1 MLLENKVVVVSGIG
15 PGLGV
20 KLAVEAAREGARGI
34 VALARTAEKL
44 EDAERRVRELGTACK
59 VLKIPADITD
69 AAQCRR
75 AAEQAV
81 AAFGRIDGLINSAFH
96 YGNVEPVEHAEVEAW
111 KQVYGTNVIGSM
123 QMTLAVVPQ
132 MKIQGGGAVVMINTQ
147 ATVKPSRGHS
157 AYAVSKGGLLVAAK
171 YLATELGPYN
181 IRVNTAR
188 MGWMWGVPV
197 QGAIPLMAQAQG
209 KTEQQ
214 VLEESASTKA
224 LRRIVTDDECARAA
238 LFLISDYASA
248 VTGAILDANGG
259 ETMP

>member
-1 MLLENKVVVVSGIG
+1 M
-15 PGLGV
+15 
-20 KLAVEAAREGARGI
+20 
-34 VALARTAEKL
+34 
-44 EDAERRVRELGTACK
+44 RELGTACK

-69 AAQCRR
+69 AAQCTR
-75 AAEQAV
+75 AAEQTV
-81 AAFGRIDGLINSAFH
+81 AAFGRIDGLINSAFR

-111 KQVYGTNVIGSM
+111 KQVYGTNVIGLM

-132 MKIQGGGAVVMINTQ
+132 MKVQGGGAIVMINTQ

-188 MGWMWGVPV
+188 MGWMWGIPV

-214 VLEESASTKA
+214 VLGESASTKA